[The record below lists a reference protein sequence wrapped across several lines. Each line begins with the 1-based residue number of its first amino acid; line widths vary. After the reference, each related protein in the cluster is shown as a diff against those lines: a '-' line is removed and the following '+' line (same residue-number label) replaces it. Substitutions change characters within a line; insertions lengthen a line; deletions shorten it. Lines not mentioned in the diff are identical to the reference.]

1 MFARVEERGQG
12 LEELGLLETG
22 GALRGVPQFQ
32 RARLE
37 EGRRAQ
43 EVVVRLVGVDGRAR
57 DAADCWGGL
66 AASVFKGLRV
76 EEDQSRLDVVQNLE
90 DEPVL
95 GRRRTPEMSSASART
110 RRDIWRL

>member
-1 MFARVEERGQG
+1 MFDRVEEGRQG

-43 EVVVRLVGVDGRAR
+43 EVVVRLVGVY
-57 DAADCWGGL
+57 
-66 AASVFKGLRV
+66 
-76 EEDQSRLDVVQNLE
+76 
-90 DEPVL
+90 
-95 GRRRTPEMSSASART
+95 T
-110 RRDIWRL
+110 